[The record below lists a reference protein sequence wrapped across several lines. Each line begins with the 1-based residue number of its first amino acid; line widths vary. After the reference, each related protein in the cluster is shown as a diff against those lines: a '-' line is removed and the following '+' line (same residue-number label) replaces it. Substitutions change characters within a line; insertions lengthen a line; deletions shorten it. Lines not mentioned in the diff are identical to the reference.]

1 MSNTFFKISA
11 FVTISLISSFTLTAC
26 GDAEDGAQGV
36 AGAPGEQGEP
46 GASCTAKK
54 LKDGTGYELKC
65 GNETIG
71 TILNGEQGEPGEKGE
86 PGNDGTS
93 CTVADTTDENDNTRT
108 GYKLICD
115 ESLKGV
121 VWNGNNGHDANIAEA
136 LDLEFYNRLMLGHKG
151 TSLFWDGND
160 GENMVIPEGC
170 SGATWNYWTDKDI
183 GGNSGFA
190 FNSATFVNS
199 EPKSDFTSEYI
210 SDNHAVGGK
219 VMLKPNDIGWSS
231 VMLQVGGSS
240 ISPES
245 NIFTVQSEKMLGLC
259 VEYMSDFDITT
270 TVFYY
275 EEGLNNYARPYIIIP
290 KSTKKTVVN
299 IPWVA
304 FEKSQEWGEVVTVS
318 DALKRANGFGFQV
331 SSDGATSSS
340 GDLWIYK
347 IGAYGTCE

>member
-1 MSNTFFKISA
+1 
-11 FVTISLISSFTLTAC
+11 
-26 GDAEDGAQGV
+26 
-36 AGAPGEQGEP
+36 
-46 GASCTAKK
+46 
-54 LKDGTGYELKC
+54 
-65 GNETIG
+65 
-71 TILNGEQGEPGEKGE
+71 
-86 PGNDGTS
+86 
-93 CTVADTTDENDNTRT
+93 
-108 GYKLICD
+108 
-115 ESLKGV
+115 
-121 VWNGNNGHDANIAEA
+121 
-136 LDLEFYNRLMLGHKG
+136 MLGHKG

-160 GENMVIPEGC
+160 GENTVIPEGC

-219 VMLKPNDIGWSS
+219 VMLKPNDIGGSS
-231 VMLQVGGSS
+231 VSLQVGGSS

-304 FEKSQEWGEVVTVS
+304 FEKSQEWWGEVVTIS